1 MLKLLYLFLL
11 YLQDLHHFLLET
23 IRTATDQSLDTNK
36 MELFIVILQILSL
49 VINRKR
55 DKIRFKELK
64 RHFIEFLIQK
74 TYFID
79 DNNTIR
85 KNIAKKSLSI
95 LISCDII
102 IIGAT
107 NDDAY
112 SRNANTRKVNIG
124 DENDA
129 DVESDTQGT
138 TYQLTCLF
146 IIQIAEPIIFF
157 LIM

>member
-1 MLKLLYLFLL
+1 
-11 YLQDLHHFLLET
+11 
-23 IRTATDQSLDTNK
+23 

-138 TYQLTCLF
+138 ISTN
-146 IIQIAEPIIFF
+146 
-157 LIM
+157 